1 MAQFKTNVVKKKYR
15 VYYRV
20 YGKIGNEPEK
30 LCNTTE
36 IVEAESEEA
45 VRLLKPRS
53 FEIIKIEE
61 LIK

>member
-15 VYYRV
+15 VYGR
-20 YGKIGNEPEK
+20 IENAPEK
-30 LCNTTE
+30 LCETTE

-45 VRLLKPRS
+45 VRLLKPRN

-61 LIK
+61 LSK

>member
-15 VYYRV
+15 VYGR
-20 YGKIGNEPEK
+20 IENAPEK
-30 LCNTTE
+30 LCETTE

-61 LIK
+61 LSK

>member
-15 VYYRV
+15 VY
-20 YGKIGNEPEK
+20 GKIRNAPEN
-30 LCNTTE
+30 LCDTTE

-61 LIK
+61 LSK

>member
-15 VYYRV
+15 VYGR
-20 YGKIGNEPEK
+20 IENAPEK
-30 LCNTTE
+30 LCETAE

-61 LIK
+61 LSK

>member
-15 VYYRV
+15 VY
-20 YGKIGNEPEK
+20 GKIGNAPEK
-30 LCNTTE
+30 LYDTTE

-61 LIK
+61 LSE

>member
-15 VYYRV
+15 VY
-20 YGKIGNEPEK
+20 GKIGNEPGK
-30 LCNTTE
+30 LCETTE

-45 VRLLKPRS
+45 VRLLKPRN

-61 LIK
+61 LSK

>member
-1 MAQFKTNVVKKKYR
+1 MAQFQTNVVKKKYR
-15 VYYRV
+15 VYGR
-20 YGKIGNEPEK
+20 IENAPEK
-30 LCNTTE
+30 LCETTE

-61 LIK
+61 LSE

>member
-15 VYYRV
+15 VY
-20 YGKIGNEPEK
+20 GKIGNAPEN
-30 LCNTTE
+30 LCDTTE

-61 LIK
+61 LSE

>member
-15 VYYRV
+15 VYGR
-20 YGKIGNEPEK
+20 IENASEK
-30 LCNTTE
+30 LCETTE

-61 LIK
+61 LSE

>member
-15 VYYRV
+15 VY
-20 YGKIGNEPEK
+20 GKIGNTPEK
-30 LCNTTE
+30 LCETTE

-61 LIK
+61 LSK

>member
-15 VYYRV
+15 VY
-20 YGKIGNEPEK
+20 GKIGNAPEK
-30 LCNTTE
+30 LCDTTE

-45 VRLLKPRS
+45 VRLLKPRN

-61 LIK
+61 LSK

>member
-15 VYYRV
+15 VYGR
-20 YGKIGNEPEK
+20 IENEPEK
-30 LCNTTE
+30 MCDTTE

-61 LIK
+61 LSK

>member
-15 VYYRV
+15 VYGRIENV
-20 YGKIGNEPEK
+20 K
-30 LCNTTE
+30 TE
-36 IVEAESEEA
+36 NLSHTVDIVEAESEEA

-61 LIK
+61 LSK

>member
-15 VYYRV
+15 VYGR
-20 YGKIGNEPEK
+20 IENAPEK

-61 LIK
+61 LSK

>member
-15 VYYRV
+15 VY
-20 YGKIGNEPEK
+20 GKIGNEPEK
-30 LCNTTE
+30 LCDTTE

-45 VRLLKPRS
+45 VRLLKPRN

-61 LIK
+61 LSK